1 MGTSDFAGLM
11 IEARRALDSIAKG
24 DASVY
29 KQILSSSD
37 DVTLA
42 NPFGGVA
49 RGRDAVVERVERAA
63 GNFRDGEVVS
73 LETVSQLVVGDLA
86 YTFEIERFRSKVA
99 GADEFT
105 EIALRTS
112 CVYRREGGEWKVLHR
127 HADPRV
133 ESVAPESTFTA

>member
-1 MGTSDFAGLM
+1 MGTAEFAELM
-11 IEARRALDSIAKG
+11 AEARRALDTIAKG

-29 KQILSSSD
+29 KQLLSSSE

-49 RGRDAVVERVERAA
+49 HGREAVVEKVDRAA
-63 GNFRDGEVVS
+63 SNFRDGEVVS
-73 LETVSQLVVGDLA
+73 LETISQLVAGEVA

-99 GADEFT
+99 GSDEFT

-112 CVYRREGGEWKVLHR
+112 CVYRLEDGEWKILHR

-133 ESVAPESTFTA
+133 EPLAPESTFQS